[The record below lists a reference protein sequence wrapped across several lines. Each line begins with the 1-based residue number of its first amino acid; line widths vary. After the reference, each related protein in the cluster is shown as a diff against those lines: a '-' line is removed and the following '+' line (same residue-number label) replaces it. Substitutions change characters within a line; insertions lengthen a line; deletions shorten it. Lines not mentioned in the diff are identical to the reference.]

1 MSVLSKPLLYVITTP
16 EIALGGYMI
25 TPFVCLGALFMGMYG
40 ITNNILILEKNT
52 RVLGKLWIIVAI
64 ANIALNIL
72 MVPYLGILGAALATL
87 FCYVLAFVVTARK
100 KTMRLPFNMKEVLKI
115 SVSSIIM
122 GAVVY
127 MMNASD
133 ILSILIAVVIGVIV
147 YFVCIF
153 IFKGIS
159 KKEIEIFKGLIQ

>member
-1 MSVLSKPLLYVITTP
+1 
-16 EIALGGYMI
+16 
-25 TPFVCLGALFMGMYG
+25 
-40 ITNNILILEKNT
+40 
-52 RVLGKLWIIVAI
+52 
-64 ANIALNIL
+64 
-72 MVPYLGILGAALATL
+72 
-87 FCYVLAFVVTARK
+87 
-100 KTMRLPFNMKEVLKI
+100 
-115 SVSSIIM
+115 M

>member
-1 MSVLSKPLLYVITTP
+1 M
-16 EIALGGYMI
+16 
-25 TPFVCLGALFMGMYG
+25 
-40 ITNNILILEKNT
+40 
-52 RVLGKLWIIVAI
+52 
-64 ANIALNIL
+64 
-72 MVPYLGILGAALATL
+72 
-87 FCYVLAFVVTARK
+87 TAHESK